1 VPRKKDLVTLDVFI
15 DQYTDPRWCD
25 LDARPK
31 VAKAFQSLSDHLP
44 DKIFNGCP
52 RICFFAPAPGMFGLC
67 TVLMPSAPS
76 GEDAFIYLAPSLER
90 ESQAQVDFTVAHE
103 FAHALLRHHLPGN
116 DRLTTEELK
125 VGYLNWNSER
135 AADKLALEWGF
146 TLPAYR
152 KQKAVKGCQ

>member
-1 VPRKKDLVTLDVFI
+1 
-15 DQYTDPRWCD
+15 
-25 LDARPK
+25 
-31 VAKAFQSLSDHLP
+31 
-44 DKIFNGCP
+44 
-52 RICFFAPAPGMFGLC
+52 
-67 TVLMPSAPS
+67 MPSAPS

-116 DRLTTEELK
+116 DSLSKEELK
-125 VGYLNWNSER
+125 AAYLNWNSEK

-152 KQKAVKGCQ
+152 KTKSRGASIRSSYERGCQVKKILPAPPRDAGVVTYIQPHLIPHLILRGVIGLVALARRIFPRRCQPRLLVPT